1 MEKEV
6 EKNRKGGET
15 GKAQTMRSSV
25 GRMKNLGLYSKSSG
39 KSLWSLGKVGLRS
52 SRSDMI
58 RCDPEQTEK
67 EPSLQMGS

>member
-1 MEKEV
+1 MEF
-6 EKNRKGGET
+6 GE
-15 GKAQTMRSSV
+15 
-25 GRMKNLGLYSKSSG
+25 
-39 KSLWSLGKVGLRS
+39 VGLRS